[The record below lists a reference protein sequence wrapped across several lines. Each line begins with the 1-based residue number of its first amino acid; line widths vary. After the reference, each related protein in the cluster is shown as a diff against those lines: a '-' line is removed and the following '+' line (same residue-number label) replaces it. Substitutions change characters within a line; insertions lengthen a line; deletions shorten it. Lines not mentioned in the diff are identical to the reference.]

1 MNGSAAVVQSL
12 VNSQANVSAQNVHG
26 TTPMHFAFARNERR
40 CATVLLGESSA
51 DVNDPDNQGRTPLHV
66 AFTARIA
73 ALERAGAMKA
83 NKSADIHVRG
93 CGALDFPCLP
103 ASLSVCVCVG
113 VCMVGRA
120 FSPQSRRPVTAA
132 TQSMWGSHPAGSAD
146 DLARRHVNALTSE
159 RAIADYVEDL
169 DEVCG
174 RVPYRCASPL
184 GSPRSVPCSVCSSL
198 SLH

>member
-73 ALERAGAMKA
+73 ALERASAMKA
-83 NKSADIHVRG
+83 NKNADIQVRG
-93 CGALDFPCLP
+93 CRALDFPSLP
-103 ASLSVCVCVG
+103 ISLSVCLCGCVCAW
-113 VCMVGRA
+113 VC

-169 DEVCG
+169 DEVWPCAIWL
-174 RVPYRCASPL
+174 RVAAWL
-184 GSPRSVPCSVCSSL
+184 TT
-198 SLH
+198 